1 MRTFAIICTIFLV
14 FSQNALADVKDDIR
28 NLVTTTVDSV
38 VVIIKDKSI
47 EKVTNHQKIME
58 LLKPMIDYIGFGY
71 KSLGK
76 KKWKALTKKQKK
88 IFIRYFT
95 QRENNFIVDILDKY
109 TDEKINY
116 GKVSILSDTK
126 INMDLIIE
134 SKDSKNEVK
143 LFFNYN
149 KKLKRWR
156 AFDIA
161 VEGIAR
167 SKTNFTQFNAMVKKL
182 KVNGFL
188 KELKQLAKTSTSSEK
203 Q

>member
-1 MRTFAIICTIFLV
+1 M
-14 FSQNALADVKDDIR
+14 
-28 NLVTTTVDSV
+28 
-38 VVIIKDKSI
+38 
-47 EKVTNHQKIME
+47 
-58 LLKPMIDYIGFGY
+58 
-71 KSLGK
+71 
-76 KKWKALTKKQKK
+76 
-88 IFIRYFT
+88 
-95 QRENNFIVDILDKY
+95 RENNFIVDILDKY
-109 TDEKINY
+109 TDEKVNY
-116 GKVSILSDTK
+116 GKVTILSDTK

-167 SKTNFTQFNAMVKKL
+167 SKTNYTQFNTMIKKL

-188 KELKQLAKTSTSSEK
+188 KALKQLAKTSTSPK
-203 Q
+203 K